1 MDLWARI
8 RSMGEAKRRKEQG
21 LAPKGPKQIALKAK
35 ADTPNIFAKYQILP
49 YILVGLFVA
58 YLLYDLIK
66 YYVR

>member
-1 MDLWARI
+1 
-8 RSMGEAKRRKEQG
+8 MGEAKRRKEQG
-21 LAPKGPKQIALKAK
+21 LTSKDQKQKGSKAK

>member
-1 MDLWARI
+1 
-8 RSMGEAKRRKEQG
+8 MGEAKRRKEQG
-21 LAPKGPKQIALKAK
+21 LAPKGPKQIGSIAK

-49 YILVGLFVA
+49 YILVGIFVA

>member
-1 MDLWARI
+1 MGLLEWI

-21 LAPKGPKQIALKAK
+21 LAPKGPKQIGSKAK

-49 YILVGLFVA
+49 YILVGIFVA